1 MGECARKQMTWF
13 MRFFIFG
20 SPNLRI
26 LLCATNLWGA
36 MKISLLLVL
45 AGVLTLP
52 IMAVPAFATDDFGMH
67 SLTVTTTA
75 QNLSCSD
82 PISVSGTA
90 TGLNFP
96 PKHVQLTVTNSDGT
110 VYATGSAGV
119 SHHHYSATLKIL
131 STDGEG
137 ILTVTA
143 KWHGQVAVTDNS
155 FYWSC

>member
-1 MGECARKQMTWF
+1 
-13 MRFFIFG
+13 
-20 SPNLRI
+20 
-26 LLCATNLWGA
+26 
-36 MKISLLLVL
+36 MKISVLLIL
-45 AGVLTLP
+45 AGVLALP
-52 IMAVPAFATDDFGMH
+52 IAAVPAFAADDFGMH

-82 PISVSGTA
+82 PIQVSGTA
-90 TGLNFP
+90 SGLNIP

-110 VYATGSAGV
+110 VYATGSAKV
-119 SHHHYSATLKIL
+119 SHHHYSATLNIL

-143 KWHGQVAVTDNS
+143 TWHGPVAVKDNS